1 MGLMKF
7 GRQTTLR
14 DRVTICGV
22 GVHSNAPV
30 TIILYPAD
38 ANSGVVFLR
47 SGLPDGR
54 ERLIEAKWSNVTQT
68 QLCTVLGDPAKAS
81 VATVEHLL
89 AALAGLGVDN
99 AMIEIDGPEAP
110 IVDGSAAPFVAA
122 IDEVGVATLT
132 APRRYLKILKPVR
145 VERGA
150 AYAELR
156 PAERGFSLDIEIDF
170 PTPAIGRQRKI
181 FDLDPGLFRSE
192 IARARTFGFVG
203 DVERLW
209 KMGFALGSSLDNSVA
224 LDGDRIVNPEGLRY
238 RDEFVRHKM
247 LDSIGDLAL
256 AGAPILGAF
265 RAYMP
270 GHAMNVATLQAL
282 FADRAAYEFVEAP
295 RHVPTSAHAALAGR
309 LAAAAY
315 AAEVD

>member
-1 MGLMKF
+1 MKL

-14 DRVTICGV
+14 DRVTITGF
-22 GVHSNAPV
+22 GVHSNAPATV
-30 TIILYPAD
+30 VLHPAD

-47 SGLPDGR
+47 TGLPHGR
-54 ERLIEAKWSNVTQT
+54 ERLIEAKWSNVSQT
-68 QLCTVLGDPAKAS
+68 QLCTVIGDTNKAS
-81 VATVEHLL
+81 VATIEHLL

-99 AMIEIDGPEAP
+99 ALIEVDGPETP
-110 IVDGSAAPFVAA
+110 IMDGSAAPFVEA
-122 IDEVGVATLT
+122 IDEVGVVSLA
-132 APRRYLKILKPVR
+132 APRRYLKVLKTVR

-156 PAERGFSLDIEIDF
+156 PADRGFTLDVEIDF
-170 PTPAIGRQRKI
+170 STSAIGRQRKV
-181 FDLDPGLFRSE
+181 LELEPASFRRD

-209 KMGFALGSSLDNSVA
+209 KMGFALGSSLENSVA

-238 RDEFVRHKM
+238 RDEFVRHKT
-247 LDSIGDLAL
+247 LDSVGDLAL
-256 AGAPILGAF
+256 AGAPIIGAF
-265 RAYMP
+265 KAYMP
-270 GHAMNVATLQAL
+270 GHAMNLLALQAL

-295 RHVPTSAHAALAGR
+295 RHATPTTQAAMAGR

>member
-1 MGLMKF
+1 MKL

-14 DRVTICGV
+14 DRVAISGF
-22 GVHSNAPV
+22 GVHSNIPV
-30 TIILYPAD
+30 NLTLHPAD

-47 SGLPDGR
+47 SGLPGGR
-54 ERLIEAKWSNVTQT
+54 ERLIEAKWSNVSQT
-68 QLCTVLGDPAKAS
+68 QLCTVLGDPDKAS

-99 AMIEIDGPEAP
+99 VLIEIDGPEAP

-122 IDEVGVATLT
+122 IDEVGLATLP
-132 APRRYLKILKPVR
+132 AGRRYLKILRPVR

-150 AYAELR
+150 SYAELR
-156 PAERGFSLDIEIDF
+156 PAARGFSVDVEIDF
-170 PTPAIGRQRKI
+170 SARAIGRQRKI
-181 FDLDPGLFRSE
+181 FDLDPATFRSQ

-209 KMGFALGSSLDNSVA
+209 KMGFALGSSLENSVA
-224 LDGDRIVNPEGLRY
+224 LDGDDIVNPEGLRY
-238 RDEFVRHKM
+238 RDEFVRHKT

-256 AGAPILGAF
+256 AGAAIIGAF
-265 RAYMP
+265 KTYMP
-270 GHAMNVATLQAL
+270 GHTMNLLALQAL
-282 FADRAAYEFVEAP
+282 FADRSAYEFVEAGARKP
-295 RHVPTSAHAALAGR
+295 LTPAHAATAGR

>member
-1 MGLMKF
+1 VSLIKF

-14 DRVTICGV
+14 DRVTITGF

-30 TIILYPAD
+30 TVVLHPAD

-47 SGLPDGR
+47 TGLARGR
-54 ERLIEAKWSNVTQT
+54 ERLIEAKWSKVSQT
-68 QLCTVLGDPAKAS
+68 QLCTVIGDGDKAT

-99 AMIEIDGPEAP
+99 ALVEIDGPEAP
-110 IVDGSAAPFVAA
+110 IMDGSAAAFVEA
-122 IDEVGVATLT
+122 IDEVGVVALT
-132 APRRYLKILKPVR
+132 AARRYLKILKPVR

-156 PAERGFSLDIEIDF
+156 PADRGFTLDVEIDF
-170 PTPAIGRQRKI
+170 STRAIGRQRKVLE
-181 FDLDPGLFRSE
+181 LDPASFRRD

-224 LDGDRIVNPEGLRY
+224 LDGDQIVNPEGLRY
-238 RDEFVRHKM
+238 RDEFVRHKT

-256 AGAPILGAF
+256 AGAPIIGAF
-265 RAYMP
+265 KTYMP
-270 GHAMNVATLQAL
+270 GHAMNLLALQAL
-282 FADRAAYEFVEAP
+282 FANRGAYEFVEAP
-295 RHVPTSAHAALAGR
+295 RQTTQAAMAGR

>member
-1 MGLMKF
+1 VSLIKF

-14 DRVTICGV
+14 DRVTISGS

-30 TIILYPAD
+30 TVVLHPAD

-47 SGLPDGR
+47 TGLPRGR
-54 ERLIEAKWSNVTQT
+54 ERLIEAKWSKVSQT
-68 QLCTVLGDPAKAS
+68 QLCTVIGDGDKAS

-99 AMIEIDGPEAP
+99 ALVEIDGPEAP
-110 IVDGSAAPFVAA
+110 IMDGSAAPFVEA
-122 IDEVGVATLT
+122 IDDVGVVSLT

-150 AYAELR
+150 AYAEFR
-156 PAERGFSLDIEIDF
+156 PADRGFTFDVEIDF
-170 PTPAIGRQRKI
+170 STRAIGRQRKV
-181 FDLDPGLFRSE
+181 FELEPASFRRD

-209 KMGFALGSSLDNSVA
+209 KMGFALGSSLENSVA
-224 LDGDRIVNPEGLRY
+224 LDGDQIVNPEGLRY
-238 RDEFVRHKM
+238 RDEFVRHKT

-256 AGAPILGAF
+256 AGAPIIGAF
-265 RAYMP
+265 KTYMP
-270 GHAMNVATLQAL
+270 GHAMNLLALQAL
-282 FADRAAYEFVEAP
+282 FANRGSYEFVEAP
-295 RHVPTSAHAALAGR
+295 RHATQAATAGR

>member
-1 MGLMKF
+1 MKL

-14 DRVTICGV
+14 DRVTISGA

-30 TIILYPAD
+30 TVVIHPAD

-47 SGLPDGR
+47 SGLPGGR
-54 ERLIEAKWSNVTQT
+54 ERLIEAKWANVSQT
-68 QLCTVLGDPAKAS
+68 QLCTVLGDPDRAS

-122 IDEVGVATLT
+122 IDEVGIATLS
-132 APRRYLKILKPVR
+132 AGRRYLKVLKPVR

-156 PAERGFSLDIEIDF
+156 PAERTLSLDVEIDF
-170 PTPAIGRQRKI
+170 PALAIGRQRKV
-181 FDLDPGLFRSE
+181 FHLNPASFRAE

-238 RDEFVRHKM
+238 RDEFVRHKT

-256 AGAPILGAF
+256 AGAPIIGAF
-265 RAYMP
+265 RTYMP
-270 GHAMNVATLQAL
+270 GHTMNFLALQAL

-295 RHVPTSAHAALAGR
+295 RQVMTPAHAAMGR
-309 LAAAAY
+309 LATAAY